1 MRRCLIISFILYVSV
16 SWGQIIRPNNAVF
29 FSQFNC
35 YSKVFAGPFSIHG
48 NAASAAMLEN
58 STVGAAAIN
67 RWLINNLNQ
76 YSLSAVVHT
85 SIGNIGLQLDLLRY
99 GEFVEAKPAVGY
111 AKMLGQILLGVQ
123 FHYHVIRINGYE
135 NNSALVPELGMIWKI
150 RENVYTGVSIY
161 RPILFKNSLQQNAF
175 GYNYTSG
182 IGYEISQQVLL
193 AASISLLEDQPS
205 QLNLAIQ
212 YQFAQQFFASLGINC
227 QNSEW
232 NGEAGWKWN
241 SLKIKTMI
249 SYHTRLGF
257 SPGLVMEFVFNKKG
271 K

>member
-1 MRRCLIISFILYVSV
+1 VY
-16 SWGQIIRPNNAVF
+16 

-35 YSKVFAGPFSIHG
+35 YSKVFAGPFSIRG

-67 RWLINNLNQ
+67 RWLINDLNQ
-76 YSLSAVVHT
+76 YAMCAVVHT
-85 SIGNIGLQLDLLRY
+85 SVGNIGLQLDFLRY
-99 GEFVEAKPAVGY
+99 GEFAEAKPAVGY
-111 AKMLGQILLGVQ
+111 AKMLGQIFLGLQ

-135 NNSALVPELGMIWKI
+135 KNSALTPELGMIWKI
-150 RENVYTGVSIY
+150 RDNVYTGVSIY
-161 RPILFKNSLQQNAF
+161 RPILLKNRIPQNGF
-175 GYNYTSG
+175 GYNYASG
-182 IGYEISQQVLL
+182 IGFEISQQVLL
-193 AASISLLEDQPS
+193 AASISLPEDQRS
-205 QLNLAIQ
+205 QLNLGIQ

-227 QNSEW
+227 QNNEW

-241 SLKIKTMI
+241 SVKIKTMI

-257 SPGLVMEFVFNKKG
+257 SPGLIMEFVFNKKG